1 MANKPAFSL
10 MKSIQKKSGITNG
23 KTASSPPI
31 FEAMQHALSILL
43 LPGLFLLFSCQ
54 PNMDETTGKIQESL
68 PDAHSF
74 AVGSTA
80 RVSHEHLEMQID
92 FSAKTISGAA
102 TISFTNPEDED
113 SLFLDTRDLKI
124 LSVESEGLHQA
135 IDYSLGKKV
144 EFLGQALKISLQK
157 IKPAEKIVIRYQTR
171 PDAAAVQWLE
181 PAQTAG
187 KKHPMLFTQGQ
198 AILSRTWFPCQ
209 DSPGIRFTWSADVSV
224 PDSSRVLMSAEKQ
237 SNSGKVF
244 HFEMSKAVPAYL
256 VALAAGNLGF
266 QKLDENTGVYAEP
279 EMLAATA
286 SEFEG
291 MGKMLKAAEKLY
303 GPYRWGRYDVLVL
316 PPSFPFGGMEN
327 PCLTFATP
335 SILAGDRSLVS
346 LIAHELAHSWS
357 GNLVTNETWD
367 DFWLNEGFTVY
378 FERRIMEELEG
389 RDYADMLAV
398 IGYGDLENTLSDLG
412 NDSPDTRLKLDL
424 KGRDADDGMT
434 DIAYEKG
441 YLFLCMLEKKV
452 GRSKWDAF
460 LKKYFEDHAFSGIN
474 TEKFL
479 HYLDNNLLKYNNLT
493 LNGLKVSDW
502 VYGAGLPQKLE
513 VPVSVRFAR
522 VEILADSSLK
532 GSLPEDS
539 STSRWSSHEWL
550 HYLRRMEG
558 KISPD
563 FCSKLDAK
571 FRLNESRNAEIQF
584 QWILMGLKAGY
595 QPAEQACSAFLLQTG
610 RRKFVLPLF
619 RELLKTEK
627 GKILASNTFEKA
639 APGYHSVTRS
649 SIEAILKPKS

>member
-1 MANKPAFSL
+1 MDDA
-10 MKSIQKKSGITNG
+10 NG
-23 KTASSPPI
+23 KI
-31 FEAMQHALSILL
+31 Y
-43 LPGLFLLFSCQ
+43 
-54 PNMDETTGKIQESL
+54 ESL

-80 RVSHEHLEMQID
+80 RVSHQHLDLLID
-92 FSAKTISGAA
+92 FSQKTISGAA
-102 TISFTNPEDED
+102 TISFANPDDED

-124 LSVESEGLHQA
+124 LSVESADSRNA
-135 IDYSLGKKV
+135 IDYSLCKKV

-157 IKPAEKIVIRYQTR
+157 IKSTDKIVIRYQTR
-171 PDAAAVQWLE
+171 PAAEAVQWLD
-181 PAQTAG
+181 PAQTSG
-187 KKHPMLFTQGQ
+187 KKHPMMFTQGQ

-209 DSPGIRFTWSADVSV
+209 DSPGIRFPWSADVTV
-224 PDSSRVLMSAEKQ
+224 PDSSRVLMSAEKHSQ
-237 SNSGKVF
+237 SGKVF
-244 HFEMSKAVPAYL
+244 HFEMSKPVPAYL
-256 VALAAGNLGF
+256 IAMAAGNLAF
-266 QKLDENTGVYAEP
+266 QSLGEHTGVYAEP
-279 EMLAATA
+279 EMLASAA

-291 MGKMLKAAEKLY
+291 MEKMQQVAEQLY
-303 GPYRWGRYDVLVL
+303 GPYRWGRYDVLLL

-378 FERRIMEELEG
+378 FERRIMEEMEG
-389 RDYADMLAV
+389 REYADMLAV
-398 IGYGDLENTLSDLG
+398 IGYGDLKNTLSDLG
-412 NDSPDTRLKLDL
+412 KDSPDTRLKLDL

-452 GRSKWDAF
+452 GRSKWDSF
-460 LKKYFEDHAFSGIN
+460 LKKYFDDHAFSGIN

-479 HYLDNNLLKYNNLT
+479 HYLDNNLLKNNNLT

-502 VYGAGLPQKLE
+502 VYGAGLPE
-513 VPVSVRFAR
+513 GTEIPVSVRFAR
-522 VEILADSSLK
+522 AEILADSSLK
-532 GSLPEDS
+532 GKLPEDS
-539 STSRWSSHEWL
+539 STTRWSSHEWL

-558 KISPD
+558 RITAEL
-563 FCSKLDAK
+563 CTQLDGR
-571 FRLNESRNAEIQF
+571 FHLSESRNSEIQF
-584 QWILMGLKAGY
+584 QWILMGLKSGY
-595 QPAEQACSAFLLQTG
+595 EPAYQACSSFLLETG

-619 RELLKTEK
+619 RELLKSEK
-627 GKILASNTFEKA
+627 GTQLAIQTFAKA

-649 SIEAILKPKS
+649 SVEAILKPKS